1 MSPSRARGISPLL
14 ALIVEALELRQNK
27 DRPKEAAALRALGD
41 LALTQVVTR
50 GVLAPTEDELY
61 NAIDRIA
68 TTHLGLGAARKQ
80 LGNAV
85 AGIEPFIK
93 RDEIEV
99 AVNHL
104 CAVLDVVYF
113 NAGLAFGVTLA
124 DLRSVR

>member
-1 MSPSRARGISPLL
+1 MSPSRVGGLSPLL
-14 ALIVEALELRQNK
+14 TLIVDALELRQNK
-27 DRPKEAAALRALGD
+27 DRPKEAAALRALGE
-41 LALTQVVTR
+41 LALSQVISR
-50 GVLAPTEDELY
+50 GVLAPSEDELY

-68 TTHLGLGAARKQ
+68 TTHLGLGAARKE
-80 LGNAV
+80 LGNAI
-85 AGIEPFIK
+85 AGVEPFTK

-99 AVNHL
+99 AVNRV